1 VKITLT
7 NIGKRYNRNWV
18 FKNLNFCF
26 EHNQSYAITGNNGS
40 GKSTLLQI
48 LYNYLT
54 YSEGTILFEHNG
66 RILNDIDVAKN
77 ISFTAPYLELPE
89 DLTLNELLKFHFNMV
104 KLTPNFNPMKVL
116 QSCGLDKHADKYIKA
131 FSSGM
136 KQRVK
141 LILACYSNAPLLLL
155 DEPTTNLDDVGIQWY
170 RETVQQFLGK
180 KTIIIASNQLVEYD
194 FCNTVLSISAIVN

>member
-1 VKITLT
+1 MKITLT

-136 KQRVK
+136 KQRFK

-155 DEPTTNLDDVGIQWY
+155 DEPTTNLDDAGIQWY

>member
-1 VKITLT
+1 MKITLT

-155 DEPTTNLDDVGIQWY
+155 DEPTTNLDDAGIQWY

>member
-1 VKITLT
+1 
-7 NIGKRYNRNWV
+7 
-18 FKNLNFCF
+18 
-26 EHNQSYAITGNNGS
+26 
-40 GKSTLLQI
+40 
-48 LYNYLT
+48 
-54 YSEGTILFEHNG
+54 
-66 RILNDIDVAKN
+66 
-77 ISFTAPYLELPE
+77 
-89 DLTLNELLKFHFNMV
+89 MV

-136 KQRVK
+136 KQRFK

-155 DEPTTNLDDVGIQWY
+155 DEPTTNLDDAGIQWY

>member
-155 DEPTTNLDDVGIQWY
+155 DEPTTNLDDAGIQWY